1 MKIIRDLGAAKSL
14 LLGHSTIEFA
24 EALPGVKQRIRE
36 IFDEDIKP
44 DEAVRRILSEV
55 HSRGDQAL
63 FDFGRKIDGMG
74 LAQLEV
80 TKGEI
85 AESYKKVDKEL
96 VSALQLAADRVHDFH
111 LTQKQKLGLDFVEKG
126 LGFIVSALERVGVYI
141 PGGRAYYPS
150 TVLMTVIPAKVAGVP
165 EVIIA
170 TPPAP
175 DGTVPAPTLVAADI
189 AKVSRVFKVGG
200 AQAIAALAYGTKS
213 IPKVDK
219 ICGPGNIFV
228 TLAKKQVYGTVAI
241 DGLHG
246 PTETVIIADDSA
258 NPVFCAADLLAQAE
272 HDEMASAILITASS
286 RLAEEV
292 SEEVKRQLAQ
302 LERRIIAK
310 QSLEQN
316 GAIVVVTNIDEAIQL
331 VNLYAPEHLCL
342 MIKDARSYL
351 NRIRHAGG
359 IFIGAPEAIGDYT
372 AGPSHVM
379 PTGRTARFSS
389 PLSVLDFLK
398 ISILI
403 DLSDKDLRSLGPASA
418 TIARA
423 EGLIAHAVSV
433 EKRLEQL
440 GKGGAGK

>member
-1 MKIIRDLGAAKSL
+1 MKIVRDLEAARSL
-14 LLGHSTIEFA
+14 LIRHVPEFA
-24 EALPGVKQRIRE
+24 VASPSVKQRIRQ
-36 IFDEDIKP
+36 IFDEDITP
-44 DEAVRRILSEV
+44 DEAVRRILNEV
-55 HSRGDQAL
+55 RTRGDHAL
-63 FDFGRKIDGMG
+63 LDFGRKIDGMG

-96 VSALQLAADRVHDFH
+96 VSALRLAADRVQSFH
-111 LTQKQKLGLDFVEKG
+111 QTQRKKLGLDFVENG
-126 LGFIVSALERVGVYI
+126 LGFIASAMERVGVYI

-228 TLAKKQVYGTVAI
+228 ILAKKQVYGTVAL

-272 HDEMASAILITASS
+272 HDEMATAILITTSS
-286 RLAEEV
+286 RLADEV
-292 SEEVKRQLAQ
+292 SEEIKRQLAK

-331 VNLYAPEHLCL
+331 VNFYAPEHLCL
-342 MIKDARSYL
+342 MVKNSRSYL
-351 NRIRHAGG
+351 DRIHHAGG

-398 ISILI
+398 VSILI

-440 GKGGAGK
+440 GK

>member
-1 MKIIRDLGAAKSL
+1 
-14 LLGHSTIEFA
+14 
-24 EALPGVKQRIRE
+24 
-36 IFDEDIKP
+36 
-44 DEAVRRILSEV
+44 
-55 HSRGDQAL
+55 
-63 FDFGRKIDGMG
+63 
-74 LAQLEV
+74 
-80 TKGEI
+80 
-85 AESYKKVDKEL
+85 
-96 VSALQLAADRVHDFH
+96 
-111 LTQKQKLGLDFVEKG
+111 
-126 LGFIVSALERVGVYI
+126 
-141 PGGRAYYPS
+141 
-150 TVLMTVIPAKVAGVP
+150 
-165 EVIIA
+165 
-170 TPPAP
+170 
-175 DGTVPAPTLVAADI
+175 
-189 AKVSRVFKVGG
+189 VSRVFKVGG

-213 IPKVDK
+213 IPRVDK

-228 TLAKKQVYGTVAI
+228 ILAKKQVYGTVAL

-272 HDEMASAILITASS
+272 HDEMATAILITTSS
-286 RLAEEV
+286 RLADEV
-292 SEEVKRQLAQ
+292 SEEIKLQLAK

-342 MIKDARSYL
+342 MVKDSRSYL
-351 NRIRHAGG
+351 GRIRHAGG

-398 ISILI
+398 VSILI

-423 EGLIAHAVSV
+423 EGLIAHAVSI

-440 GKGGAGK
+440 GK

>member
-1 MKIIRDLGAAKSL
+1 MKIIRDLEAAKSL
-14 LLGHSTIEFA
+14 LLGHSTVEFA

-36 IFDEDIKP
+36 IFDEDITP

-55 HSRGDQAL
+55 RTRGDHAL
-63 FDFGRKIDGMG
+63 LDLGRKIDGMG

-85 AESYKKVDKEL
+85 AESYKKVDKGL
-96 VSALQLAADRVHDFH
+96 VSALQLAAERVQTFH
-111 LTQKQKLGLDFVEKG
+111 LTQKGKLGLDFFEGG
-126 LGFIVSALERVGVYI
+126 LGFLVSALERVGIYI

-165 EVIIA
+165 EVVIA

-272 HDEMASAILITASS
+272 HDELASAILITTSPRFAD
-286 RLAEEV
+286 AV
-292 SEEVKRQLAQ
+292 SEEVKNQLAK
-302 LERRIIAK
+302 LERRVIAK

-351 NRIRHAGG
+351 GRIRHAGG
-359 IFIGAPEAIGDYT
+359 IFIGAPEALGDYT

-403 DLSDKDLRSLGPASA
+403 DLGDKDLKALGPATA

-423 EGLIAHAVSV
+423 EGLLAHAVSV

-440 GKGGAGK
+440 GKGGGGK

>member
-1 MKIIRDLGAAKSL
+1 
-14 LLGHSTIEFA
+14 
-24 EALPGVKQRIRE
+24 
-36 IFDEDIKP
+36 
-44 DEAVRRILSEV
+44 
-55 HSRGDQAL
+55 
-63 FDFGRKIDGMG
+63 
-74 LAQLEV
+74 
-80 TKGEI
+80 
-85 AESYKKVDKEL
+85 
-96 VSALQLAADRVHDFH
+96 
-111 LTQKQKLGLDFVEKG
+111 
-126 LGFIVSALERVGVYI
+126 
-141 PGGRAYYPS
+141 
-150 TVLMTVIPAKVAGVP
+150 MTVIPAKVAGVP

-241 DGLHG
+241 DGLYG

-272 HDEMASAILITASS
+272 HDEMASAILITTSS
-286 RLAEEV
+286 RLADEV
-292 SEEVKRQLAQ
+292 SEEVKRQLAK

-316 GAIVVVTNIDEAIQL
+316 GAIVIVTNMDEAIQL

-398 ISILI
+398 VSILI
-403 DLSDKDLRSLGPASA
+403 DLSDKDLRLLGPASA

-423 EGLIAHAVSV
+423 EGLIAHAVSI
-433 EKRLEQL
+433 ETRLEQL
-440 GKGGAGK
+440 GKGETGK

>member
-14 LLGHSTIEFA
+14 LLGHTTAEFA

-36 IFDEDIKP
+36 IFDEDISP
-44 DEAVRRILSEV
+44 DEAVRRILRDV
-55 HSRGDQAL
+55 RARGDHAL
-63 FDFGRKIDGMG
+63 LDLGRKIDGMG

-80 TKGEI
+80 NKGEI
-85 AESYKKVDKEL
+85 SESYKKVDKGL
-96 VSALQLAADRVHDFH
+96 VSALQVAAERVQAFH
-111 LTQKQKLGLDFVEKG
+111 LTQKKKLGLDFVEGG
-126 LGFIVSALERVGVYI
+126 LGFLANALERVGIYI

-165 EVIIA
+165 EVIIV

-189 AKVSRVFKVGG
+189 AKVSKVFKVGG

-272 HDEMASAILITASS
+272 HDEMASAILVTPSPRIAD
-286 RLAEEV
+286 EV
-292 SEEVKRQLAQ
+292 SEEIKRQLAK
-302 LERRIIAK
+302 LERRIVAK

-316 GAIVVVTNIDEAIQL
+316 GAIVVVTNIEEAIQL

-342 MIKDARSYL
+342 MVKDARSYL
-351 NRIRHAGG
+351 GRIRHAGG
-359 IFIGAPEAIGDYT
+359 IFIGAPEALGDYT

-403 DLSDKDLRSLGPASA
+403 DLGDKDLKLLGPATA
-418 TIARA
+418 AIARA
-423 EGLIAHAVSV
+423 EGLIAHAVSI

>member
-1 MKIIRDLGAAKSL
+1 M
-14 LLGHSTIEFA
+14 
-24 EALPGVKQRIRE
+24 
-36 IFDEDIKP
+36 
-44 DEAVRRILSEV
+44 
-55 HSRGDQAL
+55 
-63 FDFGRKIDGMG
+63 
-74 LAQLEV
+74 
-80 TKGEI
+80 
-85 AESYKKVDKEL
+85 
-96 VSALQLAADRVHDFH
+96 SAM
-111 LTQKQKLGLDFVEKG
+111 
-126 LGFIVSALERVGVYI
+126 ERVGVYI

-228 TLAKKQVYGTVAI
+228 TLAKKQVYGTVAL

-272 HDEMASAILITASS
+272 HDEAASAILITTSS
-286 RLAEEV
+286 RLADEVGEEI
-292 SEEVKRQLAQ
+292 KRQLAK

-316 GAIVVVTNIDEAIQL
+316 GAIVVVTNMDEAIKL

-342 MIKDARSYL
+342 MVKNARSYL
-351 NRIRHAGG
+351 DRIRHAGG

-398 ISILI
+398 VSILI

-418 TIARA
+418 IIARA

-440 GKGGAGK
+440 GK

>member
-1 MKIIRDLGAAKSL
+1 MRIIRDLEAAKSL
-14 LLGHSTIEFA
+14 LLGHSIVEFA

-36 IFDEDIKP
+36 IFDEDITP

-55 HSRGDQAL
+55 RTRGDHAL
-63 FDFGRKIDGMG
+63 LDLGRKIDGMG

-85 AESYKKVDKEL
+85 AESYEKVDKGL
-96 VSALQLAADRVHDFH
+96 VSALQLAAGRVHTFH
-111 LTQKQKLGLDFVEKG
+111 LTQKQKLGLDFVEGG
-126 LGFIVSALERVGVYI
+126 LGFLVSALERVGIYI

-272 HDEMASAILITASS
+272 HDEMASAILITTSS
-286 RLAEEV
+286 RLADEV
-292 SEEVKRQLAQ
+292 SEEVKRQLAK

-351 NRIRHAGG
+351 SRIRHAGG

-398 ISILI
+398 VSILI
-403 DLSDKDLRSLGPASA
+403 DLSDKDLRLLGPASA

-423 EGLIAHAVSV
+423 EGLIAHAVSI
-433 EKRLEQL
+433 ETRLEQL
-440 GKGGAGK
+440 GKGETGK

>member
-1 MKIIRDLGAAKSL
+1 MRIIRDLETAKTL
-14 LLGHSTIEFA
+14 LLGRSTVEFA

-36 IFDEDIKP
+36 IFDQDMSP
-44 DEAVRRILSEV
+44 AEAVRRIIDEV
-55 HSRGDQAL
+55 RSKGDHAL
-63 FDFGRKIDGMG
+63 LDFSRKIDGLV

-96 VSALQLAADRVHDFH
+96 VSALQLAGDRVRNFH
-111 LTQKQKLGLDFVEKG
+111 TTQMQKLGLAFMDKG
-126 LGFIVSALERVGVYI
+126 LGFIVSPLERVGVYI

-150 TVLMTVIPAKVAGVP
+150 TVLMTVIPAKVAGVH
-165 EVIIA
+165 EVVIA

-200 AQAIAALAYGTKS
+200 AQAIAAMAYGTKS
-213 IPKVDK
+213 VPKVDK
-219 ICGPGNIFV
+219 ICGPGNIFI
-228 TLAKKQVYGTVAI
+228 TLAKKQVYGAVAI

-272 HDEMASAILITASS
+272 HDEMASAILITTSS
-286 RLAEEV
+286 RLAEQV
-292 SEEVKRQLAQ
+292 SEEIKQQLAK
-302 LERRIIAK
+302 LSRRAIAW
-310 QSLEQN
+310 QALEQH
-316 GAIVVVTNIDEAIQL
+316 GGIVLVTNMDEAIQL
-331 VNLYAPEHLCL
+331 VNLCAPEHLCL
-342 MIKDARSYL
+342 MVKDARSYL
-351 NRIRHAGG
+351 DRIHHVGG
-359 IFIGAPEAIGDYT
+359 IFIGVPEAIGDYV

-398 ISILI
+398 MSILV
-403 DLSDKDLRSLGPASA
+403 DMDEKALKSLGPATA
-418 TIARA
+418 TIAKA
-423 EGLIAHAVSV
+423 EGLTAHASSI

-440 GKGGAGK
+440 GKGKG

>member
-1 MKIIRDLGAAKSL
+1 MKIVRDLEAARSL
-14 LLGHSTIEFA
+14 LLGHTIAEFA
-24 EALPGVKQRIRE
+24 VASPGVKQRIRQ
-36 IFDEDIKP
+36 IFDEDITP
-44 DEAVRRILSEV
+44 DEAVRRILNEV
-55 HSRGDQAL
+55 RSRGDHAL
-63 FDFGRKIDGMG
+63 LDFGRKIDGMG

-96 VSALQLAADRVHDFH
+96 VNALRLAAERVQAFH
-111 LTQKQKLGLDFVEKG
+111 QTQKKKLGLDFVEGG
-126 LGFIVSALERVGVYI
+126 LGFIASAMERVGVYI

-165 EVIIA
+165 EVVIA

-189 AKVSRVFKVGG
+189 SKVSRVFKVGG

-228 TLAKKQVYGTVAI
+228 TLAKKQVYGIVAL

-258 NPVFCAADLLAQAE
+258 DPVFCAADLLAQAE
-272 HDEMASAILITASS
+272 HDEMATAILITTSS
-286 RLAEEV
+286 RLADKV
-292 SEEVKRQLAQ
+292 SEEIKRQLAK

-342 MIKDARSYL
+342 MVKNSRSYL
-351 NRIRHAGG
+351 DRIRHAGG

-398 ISILI
+398 VSILI
-403 DLSDKDLRSLGPASA
+403 DLSDKELRSLGPASA

-440 GKGGAGK
+440 GK

>member
-1 MKIIRDLGAAKSL
+1 
-14 LLGHSTIEFA
+14 
-24 EALPGVKQRIRE
+24 
-36 IFDEDIKP
+36 
-44 DEAVRRILSEV
+44 
-55 HSRGDQAL
+55 
-63 FDFGRKIDGMG
+63 
-74 LAQLEV
+74 
-80 TKGEI
+80 
-85 AESYKKVDKEL
+85 
-96 VSALQLAADRVHDFH
+96 
-111 LTQKQKLGLDFVEKG
+111 
-126 LGFIVSALERVGVYI
+126 
-141 PGGRAYYPS
+141 
-150 TVLMTVIPAKVAGVP
+150 MTAIPAKVAGVP
-165 EVIIA
+165 EVIIT
-170 TPPAP
+170 TPPTP

-272 HDEMASAILITASS
+272 HDEMASAILITPSP
-286 RLAEEV
+286 RLADEV
-292 SEEVKRQLAQ
+292 SEEVKRQLAK
-302 LERRIIAK
+302 LERRIVAK

-359 IFIGAPEAIGDYT
+359 IFIGAPEALGDYT

-403 DLSDKDLRSLGPASA
+403 DLGDKDLKSLGPTTV

-423 EGLIAHAVSV
+423 EGLIAHAVSI

-440 GKGGAGK
+440 GKGGGGK